1 MNAVWPLIKRMQ
13 FEKAKDIIQS
23 INFDIREIVL
33 LFPEMVSVEI
43 DSMKS
48 KAEKTMIT
56 MIS

>member
-1 MNAVWPLIKRMQ
+1 MNAVWPLLKRMQ

-23 INFDIREIVL
+23 INFDLREIVL

-48 KAEKTMIT
+48 KADKTMIT
-56 MIS
+56 IIS

>member
-1 MNAVWPLIKRMQ
+1 MQ

-23 INFDIREIVL
+23 INFDVREIVL

-48 KAEKTMIT
+48 KADKTMIT